1 MMQFSTEKELF
12 DMMEQKLYSG
22 VVADILDEL
31 GYRNQAMRQDI
42 RPLERDFV
50 IAGRAKTILAVDV
63 YKIPEDPY
71 KMEIESIDSLKDG
84 DVVVACTNRSSN
96 NGYWGELLSTA
107 SMMRGARG
115 AIIDGISRDTKKILE
130 LGFKVFTA
138 GFKPLDSKG
147 RGLVIDYDCPVACGD
162 ILVHPGDV
170 IFADCDGIVVIPSD
184 IAIEVATRALEKAE
198 RENMS
203 RDELKQGAYLRDV
216 YNKYGAL

>member
-1 MMQFSTEKELF
+1 MQFASETTMFEL
-12 DMMEQKLYSG
+12 MEQKLYSG
-22 VVADILDEL
+22 VVADIMDDL
-31 GYRNQAMRQDI
+31 GYRNQAMRMDI
-42 RPLERDFV
+42 RPLERSFV

-63 YKIPEDPY
+63 YEIPKDPY
-71 KMEIESIDSLKDG
+71 KLEIESIDSLVEG
-84 DVVVACTNRSSN
+84 DVVVACTNRSTN

-115 AIIDGISRDTKKILE
+115 AIIDGISRDTKQILA

-147 RGLVIDYDCPVACGD
+147 RGLVIAYDCPVACGD

-170 IFADCDGIVVIPSD
+170 IFADCDGVLVIPKTVVMD
-184 IAIEVATRALEKAE
+184 VIPQALDKVE
-198 RENMS
+198 RENKS
-203 RDELKQGAYLRDV
+203 RDELKQGKYLRDV

>member
-1 MMQFSTEKELF
+1 MQFVGEKEMF
-12 DMMEQKLYSG
+12 DLMEEKLYTG

-42 RPLERDFV
+42 RPIERDFV
-50 IAGRAKTILAVDV
+50 IAGRAKTILSVDV
-63 YKIPEDPY
+63 YEIPEDPY
-71 KMEIESIDSLKDG
+71 KMEIASIDSLKEG
-84 DVVVACTNRSSN
+84 EVVVACTNRSIN
-96 NGYWGELLSTA
+96 NGFWGELLSTA

-138 GFKPLDSKG
+138 GFKPLDSRG
-147 RGLVIDYDCPVACGD
+147 RGLVINYDCPVACGD

-170 IFADCDGIVVIPSD
+170 IFADCDGVVVIPK
-184 IAIEVATRALEKAE
+184 AVVMEVIPRALDKVD
-198 RENMS
+198 RENKS

-216 YNKYGAL
+216 FDKYGAL

>member
-1 MMQFSTEKELF
+1 MEFKNDKAMF
-12 DMMEQKLYSG
+12 DLMEETLYSG

-42 RPLERDFV
+42 RPLERRFV

-63 YKIPEDPY
+63 YEIPEDPY
-71 KMEIESIDSLKDG
+71 KLEIESIDSLKEG
-84 DVVVACTNRSSN
+84 DVVVACTNRSTR

-147 RGLVIDYDCPVACGD
+147 RGLVIRYDCPVECGD

-170 IFADCDGIVVIPSD
+170 IFADCDGVVVIPR
-184 IAIEVATRALEKAE
+184 EMVLQVVPLALEKANQE
-198 RENMS
+198 NSSRE
-203 RDELKQGAYLRDV
+203 ELKRGAYLRDV
-216 YNKYGAL
+216 FDKYGAL